1 MEGKGAGEREAA
13 DLDLG
18 LDIVDGVAALDLER
32 DGLPRQRLHED
43 LHLAGRGSGSRA
55 RVLRRLRSVA
65 PSCSRDRSLTTMMI
79 GVGVVFGRRR
89 GSFAYIHPGD
99 SRIRVEVL
107 RVSASATGP

>member
-55 RVLRRLRSVA
+55 RFYGGCA
-65 PSCSRDRSLTTMMI
+65 PSPQVARVI
-79 GVGVVFGRRR
+79 GR
-89 GSFAYIHPGD
+89 
-99 SRIRVEVL
+99 
-107 RVSASATGP
+107 